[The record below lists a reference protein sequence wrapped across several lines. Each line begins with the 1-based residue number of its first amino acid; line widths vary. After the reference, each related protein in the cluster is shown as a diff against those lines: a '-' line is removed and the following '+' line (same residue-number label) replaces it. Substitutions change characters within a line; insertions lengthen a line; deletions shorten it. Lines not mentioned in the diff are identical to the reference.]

1 MRPGRPKSRNLLLN
15 DIWGLGTIYK
25 DEDAPHLSFIVT
37 SHFVDELSQ
46 VAHLLG
52 SLSLLGFDRF
62 W

>member
-1 MRPGRPKSRNLLLN
+1 MRPGRPKSSKLLLN

-25 DEDAPHLSFIVT
+25 GEEAPHLSFIVT

-52 SLSLLGFDRF
+52 ASLG
-62 W
+62 